1 MIRVPRSV
9 TNFSNLHYEIRGF
22 FEMKRRVRI
31 DVTEHDPP
39 LNVDAPV
46 TTTSLLVIIL
56 RYRRPTWHTDMRGL
70 TKSQQFQPAQNPP
83 SVTSG

>member
-22 FEMKRRVRI
+22 FEMKRGVRI
-31 DVTEHDPP
+31 DVTEHDPA

-46 TTTSLLVIIL
+46 TTTSLLYAIDGPLGTQICAAL
-56 RYRRPTWHTDMRGL
+56 R
-70 TKSQQFQPAQNPP
+70 KVSNFSQRKIRQA
-83 SVTSG
+83 